1 MFLSKLTYYL
11 TLFSTSSDASRICTI
26 IICYGLVH
34 KLIIRLFTQFQLV
47 RGVKTGYKRVVH
59 KQFFDNS
66 KKLSVCALL
75 HFFFFLAFLL
85 STCLLLRKMCCS
97 KVHEQFVCE
106 ISFSFNLF
114 SDRHFIIFIT
124 FCFLEM

>member
-34 KLIIRLFTQFQLV
+34 KLIIRLFTQFQFI

-75 HFFFFLAFLL
+75 HFFFFSGISSLYLSAVTQNVLL
-85 STCLLLRKMCCS
+85 KSA
-97 KVHEQFVCE
+97 
-106 ISFSFNLF
+106 
-114 SDRHFIIFIT
+114 
-124 FCFLEM
+124 